1 MLDDQPL
8 RFVGI
13 QHETEEDM
21 RIFQSTNAI
30 YDMAWLKHWEGPVAN
45 VARQVKKIQFQF
57 LSNSDNSS
65 QKITL

>member
-8 RFVGI
+8 RLVGI
-13 QHETEEDM
+13 QHGTEEDM
-21 RIFQSTNAI
+21 RIFQSTDAI
-30 YDMAWLKHWEGPVAN
+30 YDMVWLKRSGCPVAN
-45 VARQVKKIQFQF
+45 VAMQVKKIQFQF